1 MYPRYG
7 MLQFLIVRSGTTEF
21 DRQGRVLGNLDV
33 PLHADATRELEEI
46 VDRLRGTAIDAVYA
60 GPGQSAL
67 ETAERVCE
75 PLEMKFKSL
84 ESLQNIN
91 LGLWQGLLLEEVKRK
106 QPKVFRQWQ
115 ENPET
120 ICPPEGEMLQAARDR
135 IDFFLNK
142 VYKKHKSGRYQ
153 SDAERWRHTGAAY
166 LVRPH
171 KCFLTANPTNWR
183 TLWLERTDYGDLPL
197 GRKSYDE
204 AGRHFDCQ

>member
-1 MYPRYG
+1 
-7 MLQFLIVRSGTTEF
+7 MLQFLIVCSGTTEF

-60 GPGQSAL
+60 GPGQSAV

-135 IDFFLNK
+135 IDFFLNR
-142 VYKKHKSGRYQ
+142 VYKKHKSGSIMVVVAEPLAALLVSVLEQ
-153 SDAERWRHTGAAY
+153 SKLKDISQTRNDGDIR
-166 LVRPH
+166 VQRISPV
-171 KCFLTANPTNWR
+171 LTNV
-183 TLWLERTDYGDLPL
+183 
-197 GRKSYDE
+197 S
-204 AGRHFDCQ
+204 